1 MRCIDLNCD
10 LGEGAPHDAALMPWI
25 TSANIACGGHAG
37 DEATMRATLRLAR
50 RHGVAVG
57 AHPGFADREHFGR
70 RELPLT
76 PAAAAAL
83 VREQVARLRAEA
95 QTEGLRLSHVKLHGA
110 LYHLAAREAGLAA
123 AVVAAVRGMAE
134 RPALFVPAGSTLE
147 RIARACAGLP
157 VAAEVFADR
166 SYEPDGSLTPR
177 TVPDAVAPNAAAAAR
192 QAVRLAQEGR
202 VTARGGAEVRLRAET
217 ICLHG
222 DGAHPVELA
231 RRIRAEL
238 AAAGVTVRAFA
249 PLEAD
254 AAP

>member
-1 MRCIDLNCD
+1 MPSVDLNCD

-37 DEATMRATLRLAR
+37 DDATMRATLRLAR

-70 RELPLT
+70 RELPLA
-76 PAAAAAL
+76 PPAAAAL
-83 VREQVARLRAEA
+83 VREQVARLRAQA
-95 QTEGLRLSHVKLHGA
+95 RVEGLRLSHVKLHGA
-110 LYHLAAREAGLAA
+110 LYHLAAREAGVAT
-123 AVVAAVRGMAE
+123 AVVAAVRGMDE
-134 RPALFVPAGSTLE
+134 RPALFVPAGSVLE

-177 TVPDAVAPNAAAAAR
+177 TVPGAVRADAAGAAH
-192 QAVRLAQEGR
+192 QAVRLAREGC
-202 VTARGGAEVRLRAET
+202 VVARGGAEVRLRAET

-222 DGAHPVELA
+222 DGAHPVAFA
-231 RRIRAEL
+231 RHLRAEL

-249 PLEAD
+249 PGEAG
-254 AAP
+254 AAS